1 MGYEDAHSILS
12 YERII
17 CTMMMKHLSCKVL
30 VLLLL
35 AGCITATPVPAEAG
49 GVFKWYNPMT
59 WTGGD
64 DDAKESSKKLPQKQE
79 SEQPALKPVNAQPKQ
94 EPVPSR
100 AVQRDT
106 KEDMVGA
113 VLETEKGNITIQLY
127 PKDAPETVENF
138 KELVEDNLY
147 IFESQNF
154 YKRLRNAVLREGGEQ
169 SFFESAYKSF
179 KDELNYKIIEN
190 YDESF
195 ADPSDKNTTLLISDL
210 NIQNELITFKTNKP
224 NQLHLIKVSYFPNWK
239 IKNGYGP
246 FRISPSFM
254 AVIPKDEFVE
264 IKFESSNVE
273 KALNLLSI
281 LTLFGAL
288 LITYKYKKRSD
299 NV

>member
-138 KELVEDNLY
+138 KELVEDN
-147 IFESQNF
+147 F
-154 YKRLRNAVLREGGEQ
+154 YNVPGMKFHRVVEGFVVQTG
-169 SFFESAYKSF
+169 
-179 KDELNYKIIEN
+179 
-190 YDESF
+190 
-195 ADPSDKNTTLLISDL
+195 DPTGTGYGGSDKKIPLEVKNKLTETL
-210 NIQNELITFKTNKP
+210 
-224 NQLHLIKVSYFPNWK
+224 
-239 IKNGYGP
+239 
-246 FRISPSFM
+246 
-254 AVIPKDEFVE
+254 
-264 IKFESSNVE
+264 
-273 KALNLLSI
+273 
-281 LTLFGAL
+281 
-288 LITYKYKKRSD
+288 
-299 NV
+299 